1 MVDLKVDTD
10 TKTELESANEKLLK
24 LRRQY
29 QYTLYLR
36 SYTWKEKQYAVLRRA
51 GYMCESCSN
60 GMATEVHH
68 LKYPKRWGDEPL
80 DWLQAVCKPCH
91 NNEHKEQEHVQ

>member
-1 MVDLKVDTD
+1 MVDSVIKINA
-10 TKTELESANEKLLK
+10 KTELETANEKLLK

-29 QYTLYLR
+29 QYQQYLR
-36 SYTWKEKQYAVLRRA
+36 SYTWKEKRYAVYRRA
-51 GYMCESCSN
+51 GYMCEAC
-60 GMATEVHH
+60 GKGLAIAIHH

-91 NNEHKEQEHVQ
+91 SKEHKELNL